1 MRYLLISFFR
11 KKGGQIDEI
20 VKVSKALQESD
31 INTSNVI
38 IDYADK
44 KVEKCII
51 EGNSVEMDFNK
62 LSMYYKKIYP
72 TLVEQLEKE
81 ALITKTQ
88 LEKASKKRG

>member
-11 KKGGQIDEI
+11 RKGGQIDEV

-44 KVEKCII
+44 KVNKCVI
-51 EGNSVEMDFNK
+51 EGAEVDTDFER
-62 LSMYYKKIYP
+62 MHTYYKKIYP
-72 TLVEQLEKE
+72 ALVDQLEKE
-81 ALITKTQ
+81 ALITKNQ
-88 LEKASKKRG
+88 LEKANKKRG